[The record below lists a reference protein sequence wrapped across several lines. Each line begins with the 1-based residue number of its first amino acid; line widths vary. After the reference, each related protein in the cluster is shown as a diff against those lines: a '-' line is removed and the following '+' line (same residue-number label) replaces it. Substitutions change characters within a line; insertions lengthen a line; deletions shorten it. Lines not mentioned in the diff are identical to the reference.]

1 MAALTHTLDNIDRNI
16 RLLQAKLEK
25 IERENAVL
33 IEQNRLLTEQ
43 NRGLQTDLLMRE
55 SEISY
60 LKSNL
65 TTQETKEKEAQER
78 QEDLRKEID
87 QYITDIDAC
96 IGWLQK

>member
-25 IERENAVL
+25 IERDNAVST
-33 IEQNRLLTEQ
+33 EQNRLLTEQ

-60 LKSNL
+60 LTSSL

-87 QYITDIDAC
+87 QYITDIDVC